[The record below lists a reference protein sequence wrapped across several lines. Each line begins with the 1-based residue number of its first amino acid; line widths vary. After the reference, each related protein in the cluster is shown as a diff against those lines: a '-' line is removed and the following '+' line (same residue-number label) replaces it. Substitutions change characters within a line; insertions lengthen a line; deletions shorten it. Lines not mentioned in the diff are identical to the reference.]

1 MFPKRLTH
9 LRKESALTQKEI
21 AKHLNIKQPTY
32 AQWENART
40 KPSAETLEKFA
51 DFFDVSTDYLLGRT
65 DIRNPYKKSELE
77 TLINQLNDEQREK
90 ALLFIKNL
98 IKSKQ

>member
-1 MFPKRLTH
+1 MFPKRLTY
-9 LRKESALTQKEI
+9 LRKEAALTQKEI
-21 AKHLNIKQPTY
+21 ARHLNIKQPTY

-65 DIRNPYKKSELE
+65 DIPNPYEKSEFESLFD
-77 TLINQLNDEQREK
+77 QLNDEQKEIAIRF
-90 ALLFIKNL
+90 LDNL
-98 IKSKQ
+98 IKEK